1 MQLLLDKNNLPSS
14 TTVGPNLE
22 KHLAQYYSNGH
33 SLPYHQGG
41 NSYEDQ
47 DYYASNSQYIPPV
60 RNAVYPSSSMTQRTD
75 LFDPVLEGDEDKES
89 MESIEREQ
97 IDASGAQEEGIL
109 PMLWRTAK
117 DDLKLVGN
125 VLRFALA
132 K

>member
-1 MQLLLDKNNLPSS
+1 M
-14 TTVGPNLE
+14 GPNLE

-33 SLPYHQGG
+33 SLPYQHGG
-41 NSYEDQ
+41 SYEDQ
-47 DYYASNSQYIPPV
+47 DYYASNSQYIPPM
-60 RNAVYPSSSMTQRTD
+60 RNAVYPSSAMTQRTE

-89 MESIEREQ
+89 MASIEREK
-97 IDASGAQEEGIL
+97 IDATGTNDEGIL

-132 K
+132 R